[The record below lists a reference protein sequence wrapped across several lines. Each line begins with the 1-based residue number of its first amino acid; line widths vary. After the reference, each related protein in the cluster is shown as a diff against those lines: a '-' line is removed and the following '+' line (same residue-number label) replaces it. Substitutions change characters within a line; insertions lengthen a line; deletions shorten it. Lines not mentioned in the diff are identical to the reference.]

1 MFKQTL
7 TLTLTLTLAL
17 TLALTLTLT
26 FLFSGCEKKKE
37 SLIIFHAGSLS
48 SSVRDLV
55 EGFRELYPGVEVRA
69 ESAGSRESARK
80 VSELKRKADI
90 VATSDY
96 QVIQDILMP
105 EYSDWYI
112 KFARNRMVIVFTDKS
127 KYGSE
132 IDSNNWY
139 KILSRKD
146 VKFGRSDP
154 DLDPCGYRTLMLWQL
169 ADLYYKQKLEGKNI
183 YDTLLENCPPNN
195 VRPSELE
202 LLFLLQSVAL
212 DYAFE
217 YLSIAIQ
224 HNLKYIIL
232 PEEIDLSNPS
242 LDEWYRQAKVT
253 LTGKE
258 PGKYSTVYGT
268 SIVYGLTIPKDAPNY
283 ELAVKFLKF
292 LLSEKGEK
300 IMEKNGQPLL
310 MPVIANDIS
319 KIPVEFKEYLRQ

>member
-1 MFKQTL
+1 MRRISYLFL
-7 TLTLTLTLAL
+7 CPIIL
-17 TLALTLTLT
+17 
-26 FLFSGCEKKKE
+26 FLFFGCEKKKE

-48 SSVRDLV
+48 SPVRDLV
-55 EGFRELYPGVEVRA
+55 GGFKELYPGVEVKT

-90 VATSDY
+90 VATADY
-96 QVIQDILMP
+96 QVIQDLLMP
-105 EYSDWYI
+105 EYADWYI
-112 KFARNRMVIVFTDKS
+112 KFARNRMVIAFTEKS
-127 KYGSE
+127 QYGNEINSE
-132 IDSNNWY
+132 NWY

-154 DLDPCGYRTLMLWQL
+154 DLDPCGYRTLMVWQL
-169 ADLYYKQKLEGKNI
+169 ADLYHKEKIDEKTI
-183 YDTLLENCPPNN
+183 YDALYENCPPNN
-195 VRPSELE
+195 IRPSEVE
-202 LLFLLQSVAL
+202 LLSLLQSVAL

-268 SIVYGLTIPKDAPNY
+268 SIVYALTIPKDAPNY
-283 ELAVKFLKF
+283 KLAVKFIKF
-292 LLSEKGEK
+292 LLSKKGDK
-300 IMEKNGQPLL
+300 IMEKNGQPLIR
-310 MPVIANDIS
+310 PVIANDIS
-319 KIPVEFKEYLRQ
+319 KIPAELKEFVR